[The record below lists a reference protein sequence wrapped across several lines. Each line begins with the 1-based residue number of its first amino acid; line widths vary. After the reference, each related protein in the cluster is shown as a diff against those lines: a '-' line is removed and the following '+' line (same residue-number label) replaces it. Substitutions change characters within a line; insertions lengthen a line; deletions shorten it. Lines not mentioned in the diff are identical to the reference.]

1 MDNFDFNIINQV
13 VEASWT
19 LSFLKYFLIVYSV
32 VLIIDFVLVLYI
44 RGFTASLKQ
53 TMYQTGQTPLY
64 PGLRNYT
71 KRWRKIESNLETN
84 DVRYHAL
91 ALQEADTMAAE
102 VIKASGFQGSTY
114 PERLAHINIG
124 QLECIEEL
132 RAAHTMVADLQA
144 GRRTALTLDETRATL
159 DIYRT
164 LMQELQ
170 IKL

>member
-1 MDNFDFNIINQV
+1 MENFDFNIINQV

-32 VLIIDFVLVLYI
+32 VLIIDFVLVLYL
-44 RGFTASLKQ
+44 RGFTGSLRQ
-53 TMYQTGQTPLY
+53 TLYQSAQTPMY

-71 KRWRKIESNLETN
+71 KRWRKIESHLETN
-84 DVRYHAL
+84 DIRYHAL

-114 PERLAHINIG
+114 PDRLEHITTG
-124 QLECIEEL
+124 QLECIENL
-132 RAAHTMVADLQA
+132 RAAHTLVADLQA

-159 DIYRT
+159 DVYR
-164 LMQELQ
+164 ELLEELR
-170 IKL
+170 IEV